1 MGSNPHFLFY
11 KTVFFVVLGIL
22 TLKGVQSDNI
32 FVDESG
38 RRFVIDNVFTAVGD
52 SVAKYV
58 TLIEK
63 PDGRYSII
71 RSYYIKR

>member
-1 MGSNPHFLFY
+1 M
-11 KTVFFVVLGIL
+11 L
-22 TLKGVQSDNI
+22 TLKGVQSNNI
-32 FVDESG
+32 FVDENG

-58 TLIEK
+58 TLIKK

-71 RSYYIKR
+71 RSMYINTK